1 MYASQSF
8 HLVAVGYRVND
19 IMNPFEA
26 RPHRVR
32 RNEISSISSRKTL
45 RISNGGDAGNCLPA
59 HITRMLRQIP
69 QNLIASSNP
78 GLNAANIRNME
89 LRLRAVA

>member
-1 MYASQSF
+1 MCPSQAF
-8 HLVAVGYRVND
+8 HLVAVRYRVND
-19 IMNPFEA
+19 IMNPLEA
-26 RPHRVR
+26 RPHRIR
-32 RNEISSISSRKTL
+32 RNEISSISSRERPRVSKD
-45 RISNGGDAGNCLPA
+45 GDAGDYLPA
-59 HITRMLRQIP
+59 HITRMFRQIP